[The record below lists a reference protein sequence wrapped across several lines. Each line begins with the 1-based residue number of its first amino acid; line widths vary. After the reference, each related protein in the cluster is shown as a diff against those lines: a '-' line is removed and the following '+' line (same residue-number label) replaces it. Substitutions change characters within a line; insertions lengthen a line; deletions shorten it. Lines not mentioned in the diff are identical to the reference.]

1 MLLYQ
6 YITMSLYHDITM
18 SLCDVCTPWRPMRL
32 SCWAMT
38 AAQRSEG
45 GTGTS
50 LQVTAGMYCTVLYS
64 TVLYITVL
72 YITVLYSILQ
82 YCIVPYCTV
91 LYWLYYIYY
100 ILYYIL
106 YITYTIYTI
115 YIYTIYTILYTIYYS
130 IVQYFTV
137 LYCTVLYCIILTIN
151 SNTVL
156 QYYFTLV
163 RSAGAG
169 RPPLSP
175 RGPFQYQYNT
185 VPAGTGT
192 GL

>member
-1 MLLYQ
+1 MTLCHYVFMSLCHYVLLSLCQYGTMSLYHKSLCHYAPMLLYQ

-91 LYWLYYIYY
+91 LYWLLTVIQ
-100 ILYYIL
+100 
-106 YITYTIYTI
+106 
-115 YIYTIYTILYTIYYS
+115 YYS
-130 IVQYFTV
+130 I
-137 LYCTVLYCIILTIN
+137 ILHLWE
-151 SNTVL
+151 VPAG
-156 QYYFTLV
+156 
-163 RSAGAG
+163 AGAG
-169 RPPLSP
+169 RLPLSP